1 MSEITLAELAAE
13 FGLNHEQAGRI
24 GGLKAWSPDARLPR
38 DLADRVRGELTR
50 AGYHATPR
58 GDDDLARNLRTE
70 TVVHFTG
77 TDDLTLCG
85 LRTDVGTVM
94 HVDRYLENADC
105 AKCIATVEEINK
117 AADDEHA
124 AASPAAT
131 GLTLETYDPSPIV
144 IAAIDAAVHQTS
156 ESVRYGVQTAAVVGT
171 CCITVAL
178 NAAMADLVEK
188 GVAPYANG
196 PGVYAEPNIEAAEAL
211 SEWVTKRATEVAIE
225 QFMSK
230 IMNRAFSSD
239 ATSIIGILRRFG

>member
-1 MSEITLAELAAE
+1 MSEGITLAELAAE
-13 FGLNHEQAGRI
+13 FGLTVDQVGKI
-24 GGLKAWSPDARLPR
+24 GGLMAWSSDAITLPAE
-38 DLADRVRGELTR
+38 LAERVRYELNA

-70 TVVHFTG
+70 A
-77 TDDLTLCG
+77 
-85 LRTDVGTVM
+85 
-94 HVDRYLENADC
+94 E
-105 AKCIATVEEINK
+105 ATPEPE
-117 AADDEHA
+117 A
-124 AASPAAT
+124 PAAT

-144 IAAIDAAVHQTS
+144 IAAIDAAVRQTS
-156 ESVRYGVQTAAVVGT
+156 ESARYGVRTAAVVGT
-171 CCITVAL
+171 CCMTVAL

-225 QFMSK
+225 QFMTT
-230 IMNRAFSSD
+230 IMQRAARSD